1 MKEFILPDIGEGIVE
16 CELLEWLVK
25 EGDVI
30 VEDQPVAEVMTDKAT
45 VQIPAMYNGV
55 VRKLHYKEGDIAK
68 VHAPLFA
75 MDIEGETN
83 DEVNVAE
90 SNSDVV
96 SKENNVDKNNVK
108 EDPAPAQDASSSR
121 ALSAASNSEK
131 LEAFILPD
139 IGEGI
144 VECEIVKWC
153 IEEGDLVE
161 EDQVVVEVMTD
172 KAVVEIPAKY
182 QGKVIKLHYQQGDI
196 AQVHTPLF
204 DQLILADGATASDT
218 SDATASSE
226 AKSSQNG
233 SSQQVSSRAEGSQD
247 DATNDHES
255 PESNRAKA
263 LASPAVRRIAR
274 EYKINIAK
282 VTGSGKKGRVL
293 KQDIE
298 TYVTGSSNDEQ
309 TPHQAH
315 SASTTNT
322 GSNEGRQANSDSN
335 VSSEVSKVIAMRG
348 IKAAMAKQMMASVST
363 IPHFTVSDELIMDN
377 LIALRAQL
385 KPEFEQQGVKL
396 SFMPFFIKSLSLA
409 LKSFPEINSRLTKD
423 DSELHYLTSHN
434 IGMAVDSK
442 IGLLVP
448 NIKNVQN
455 LSLFGVAQEC
465 DRIINAAREG
475 KLSNTDLSNGTIS
488 ISNIGALGGMT
499 ATPVIN
505 KPEVAIVAL
514 GKTQKLPRF
523 NDAGEV
529 FAQSIM
535 MVNWS
540 GDHRVIDGATMVRF
554 NNLWMSYLQS
564 PQKMLVHLK

>member
-1 MKEFILPDIGEGIVE
+1 MNEFILPDIGEGIVE

-45 VQIPAMYNGV
+45 VQIPAMHNGV

-75 MDIEGETN
+75 MDIEGEDS
-83 DEVNVAE
+83 DEANTPAA
-90 SNSDVV
+90 NSDAVV
-96 SKENNVDKNNVK
+96 NESSVK
-108 EDPAPAQDASSSR
+108 EAPAKSHNVSSTETQSG
-121 ALSAASNSEK
+121 AGSSEK
-131 LEAFILPD
+131 IEAFILPD

-182 QGKVIKLHYQQGDI
+182 QGKVVKLHYRQGDI

-204 DQLILADGATASDT
+204 DQLILADGATTTDAAANSDT
-218 SDATASSE
+218 KAEQESSSKSASSQ
-226 AKSSQNG
+226 ATT
-233 SSQQVSSRAEGSQD
+233 QQVNTSNEVGTA
-247 DATNDHES
+247 
-255 PESNRAKA
+255 ESNRAKA

-274 EYKINIAK
+274 EYKINIAM
-282 VTGSGKKGRVL
+282 VAGSGKKGRVL

-298 TYVTGSSNDEQ
+298 LYVQSGGADKQ
-309 TPHQAH
+309 TTQQAP
-315 SASTTNT
+315 SASTTN
-322 GSNEGRQANSDSN
+322 SVVNDGRQANSGSN

-423 DSELHYLTSHN
+423 DAELHYLTSHN

-448 NIKNVQN
+448 NIKNVQD
-455 LSLFGVAQEC
+455 LSLFEVAQEC

-488 ISNIGALGGMT
+488 ISNIGALGGIT